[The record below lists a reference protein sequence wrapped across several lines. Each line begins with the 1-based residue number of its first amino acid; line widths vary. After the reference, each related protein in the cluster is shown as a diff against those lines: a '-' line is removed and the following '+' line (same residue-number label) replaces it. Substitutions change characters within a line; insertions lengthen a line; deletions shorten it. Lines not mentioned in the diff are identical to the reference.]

1 MSEISFSWSF
11 GGGMEIVMKYDFDE
25 IRDRSSVGKWEMPSK
40 IGAIG
45 MGVADMD
52 FKLAPE
58 IIEAVKECAEI
69 GEFGYGGMK
78 EADYNAILDWLAYR
92 GKTVPRE
99 YIVPTPGVL
108 YSARA
113 AMYMLTN
120 EGDKVIV
127 QTPLHTPSIATAAMQ
142 GRIPL
147 VNRLKYENGRYDM
160 DFDDLER
167 CFKEGAKVL
176 MMCAPNNPTGRVW
189 TMDELK
195 KIATLVKK
203 YDAYIVCDEIHRD
216 IIWKGYEHIS
226 PTELPEIADR
236 TVSVFSTS
244 KTFNMGGFHIGSA
257 IIPNP
262 ELRNR
267 FKKQFYSWGH
277 TCERPSTVEQAAQ
290 TAAYNKARGW
300 YEEMMAYVNKNFDIA
315 LDYLSDLP
323 IHASHPEGT
332 FLLWTDVSAMKLCK
346 DDLNKVMLND
356 WKVHCDSGVFYDT
369 ADYMH
374 VNPIEHHVRINL
386 ATTHANVE
394 EAFDRIR
401 NYFKK

>member
-1 MSEISFSWSF
+1 MEIS
-11 GGGMEIVMKYDFDE
+11 MKYNFDE
-25 IRDRSSVGKWEMPSK
+25 IRDRSSVGKWEMPSR

-58 IIEAVKECAEI
+58 IIEAVKECAEL
-69 GEFGYGGMK
+69 GEFGYSGMK
-78 EADYNAILDWLAYR
+78 ETDYKAITDWLAYR

-113 AMYMLTN
+113 AMYMLTK

-147 VNRLKYENGRYDM
+147 VNRLKYENGKYDM
-160 DFDDLER
+160 DFYDLER
-167 CFKEGAKVL
+167 CFKEGARVL

-189 TMDELK
+189 TMYELK
-195 KIATLVKK
+195 QIATLVKK

-216 IIWKGYEHIS
+216 IIWEGYEHIS
-226 PTELPEIADR
+226 PTELPELADR

-267 FKKQFYSWGH
+267 FKKQFYCWGH

-290 TAAYNKARGW
+290 TAAYNRARDW
-300 YEEMMAYVNKNFDIA
+300 YEEMMAYVDKNFDIA

-346 DDLNKVMLND
+346 NDLNKVMLNE

-401 NYFKK
+401 RYFKK

>member
-1 MSEISFSWSF
+1 
-11 GGGMEIVMKYDFDE
+11 MKYNFDE
-25 IRDRSSVGKWEMPSK
+25 IRDRSSVIKWEIPSR

-58 IIEAVKECAEI
+58 IIEAVKECAEL

-78 EADYNAILDWLAYR
+78 EADYKAIIDWLAYR

-113 AMYMLTN
+113 AMYMLTK

-147 VNRLKYENGRYDM
+147 VNRLKYENGRYDI

-167 CFKEGAKVL
+167 CFKEGAKVI

-189 TMDELK
+189 TMNELK
-195 KIATLVKK
+195 QIATLVKK

-216 IIWKGYEHIS
+216 IIWEGYEHIS

-236 TVSVFSTS
+236 TISVFSTS

-290 TAAYNKARGW
+290 TAAYNKARSW

-315 LDYLSDLP
+315 LNYLSDLP

-346 DDLNKVMLND
+346 NDLNKVMLND
-356 WKVHCDSGVFYDT
+356 WKVHCDSGVLYDT
-369 ADYMH
+369 ADYMN
-374 VNPIEHHVRINL
+374 VNPIEHHIRINL

>member
-1 MSEISFSWSF
+1 MEIS
-11 GGGMEIVMKYDFDE
+11 MKYNFDE
-25 IRDRSSVGKWEMPSK
+25 IRDRSSVGKWEMPSR

-58 IIEAVKECAEI
+58 IIEAVKECAEL
-69 GEFGYGGMK
+69 GEFGYSGMK
-78 EADYNAILDWLAYR
+78 EADYKAITDWLAYR

-99 YIVPTPGVL
+99 YVVPTPGVL

-113 AMYMLTN
+113 AMYMLTK

-147 VNRLKYENGRYDM
+147 VNRLKYENGKYDM
-160 DFDDLER
+160 DFDNLER
-167 CFKEGAKVL
+167 CFKEGARVL

-195 KIATLVKK
+195 QIATLVKK

-216 IIWKGYEHIS
+216 IIWEGYEHIS

-267 FKKQFYSWGH
+267 FKKQFYCWGH

-290 TAAYNKARGW
+290 TAAYNRARDW
-300 YEEMMAYVNKNFDIA
+300 YEEMMAYVDKNFDIA

-346 DDLNKVMLND
+346 NDLNKVMLNE
-356 WKVHCDSGVFYDT
+356 WKVHCDSGVLYDT

-401 NYFKK
+401 RYFKK

>member
-1 MSEISFSWSF
+1 MEISKIS
-11 GGGMEIVMKYDFDE
+11 MKYNFDE
-25 IRDRSSVGKWEMPSK
+25 IRDRSSVGKWEMPSR

-58 IIEAVKECAEI
+58 IIEAVKECAEL
-69 GEFGYGGMK
+69 GEFGYSGMK
-78 EADYNAILDWLAYR
+78 EADYKAITDWLAYR

-113 AMYMLTN
+113 AMYMLTK

-147 VNRLKYENGRYDM
+147 VNRLKYENGKYDM

-167 CFKEGAKVL
+167 CFKEGARVL

-195 KIATLVKK
+195 QIATLVKK

-216 IIWKGYEHIS
+216 IIWEGYEHIS
-226 PTELPEIADR
+226 PTELPELADR

-267 FKKQFYSWGH
+267 FKKQFYCWGH
-277 TCERPSTVEQAAQ
+277 TCERPSTVEQVAQ
-290 TAAYNKARGW
+290 TAAYNRARDW
-300 YEEMMAYVNKNFDIA
+300 YEEMMAYVDKNFDIA

-346 DDLNKVMLND
+346 NDLNKVMLNE
-356 WKVHCDSGVFYDT
+356 WKVHCDSGVLYDT
-369 ADYMH
+369 ADYMN

>member
-1 MSEISFSWSF
+1 MEIS
-11 GGGMEIVMKYDFDE
+11 MKYNFDE

-40 IGAIG
+40 VGAIG

-58 IIEAVKECAEI
+58 IIEAVKECAEL

-78 EADYNAILDWLAYR
+78 EADYKAIIDWLAYR

-113 AMYMLTN
+113 AMYMLTK

-147 VNRLKYENGRYDM
+147 VNRLKYENGRYDI

-189 TMDELK
+189 TMNELK
-195 KIATLVKK
+195 QIATLVKK

-216 IIWKGYEHIS
+216 IIWEGYEHIS
-226 PTELPEIADR
+226 PTELSEIADR
-236 TVSVFSTS
+236 TISVFSTS

-257 IIPNP
+257 IIPDP

-277 TCERPSTVEQAAQ
+277 TCDRPSTVEQAAQ
-290 TAAYNKARGW
+290 TAAYNKARSW

-315 LDYLSDLP
+315 LNYLSDLP

-346 DDLNKVMLND
+346 NDFNKVMLND
-356 WKVHCDSGVFYDT
+356 WKVHCDSGVLYDT

>member
-1 MSEISFSWSF
+1 MIIAIDFSKTVCYNKIDTDQ
-11 GGGMEIVMKYDFDE
+11 IVNLLMRFCVTRKGLLIMKYDFDE

-58 IIEAVKECAEI
+58 IIEAVKECAEL

-78 EADYNAILDWLAYR
+78 EIDYKAIIDWLAYR

-113 AMYMLTN
+113 AMYMLTK

-160 DFDDLER
+160 DFEDLER
-167 CFKEGAKVL
+167 CFKEGARVL

-189 TMDELK
+189 TMNELK
-195 KIATLVKK
+195 QIAALVVK
-203 YDAYIVCDEIHRD
+203 YDAY
-216 IIWKGYEHIS
+216 HILYHYCLVMS
-226 PTELPEIADR
+226 
-236 TVSVFSTS
+236 SV
-244 KTFNMGGFHIGSA
+244 
-257 IIPNP
+257 
-262 ELRNR
+262 R
-267 FKKQFYSWGH
+267 
-277 TCERPSTVEQAAQ
+277 
-290 TAAYNKARGW
+290 
-300 YEEMMAYVNKNFDIA
+300 
-315 LDYLSDLP
+315 
-323 IHASHPEGT
+323 
-332 FLLWTDVSAMKLCK
+332 
-346 DDLNKVMLND
+346 
-356 WKVHCDSGVFYDT
+356 
-369 ADYMH
+369 
-374 VNPIEHHVRINL
+374 
-386 ATTHANVE
+386 
-394 EAFDRIR
+394 
-401 NYFKK
+401 

>member
-1 MSEISFSWSF
+1 
-11 GGGMEIVMKYDFDE
+11 MKYNFDE

-40 IGAIG
+40 VGAIG

-58 IIEAVKECAEI
+58 IIEAVKECAEL

-78 EADYNAILDWLAYR
+78 EADYKAIIDWLAYR

-113 AMYMLTN
+113 AMYMLTK

-147 VNRLKYENGRYDM
+147 VNRLKYENGRYDI

-189 TMDELK
+189 TMNELK
-195 KIATLVKK
+195 QIATLVKK

-216 IIWKGYEHIS
+216 IIWEGYEHIS
-226 PTELPEIADR
+226 PTELSEIADR
-236 TVSVFSTS
+236 TISVFSTS

-257 IIPNP
+257 IIPDP

-277 TCERPSTVEQAAQ
+277 TCDRPSTVEQAAQ
-290 TAAYNKARGW
+290 TAAYNKARSW

-315 LDYLSDLP
+315 LNYLSDLP

-346 DDLNKVMLND
+346 NDFNKVMLND
-356 WKVHCDSGVFYDT
+356 WKVHCDSGVLYDT